1 MPGLSLGLGLGL
13 SSPSKGGG
21 TGLVDIAGP
30 ELVANGEFVSNI
42 NGWTDSSNA
51 GGAISWSAGR
61 LATVNTTGT
70 ARARTTVTVEVGKR
84 YRFIARNFGAAGVV
98 AVGTS
103 AGGSQYLSK
112 TTTAAL
118 AQIAMVEF
126 VATATT
132 VHIQLVTFTTG
143 TTSLWD
149 HVTVRELTAT
159 AFNAGTVFSDNFER
173 PDGPLGVTPQNL
185 PWRYIDP
192 VANSNVFSRIE
203 SGIVTAPDSGFSTTA
218 SYNVLTLGRPVR
230 SVHCD
235 LSFLGATGA
244 AIAMIGMQPAN
255 PAAPTVAEIVQN
267 ALHLVFTDTKVDVA
281 FFQSGVYVIDTV
293 NYSSPL
299 ARDGTVYPNVGW
311 SLSGSVLTVNLPDGT
326 TVTRIDARFAQVNG
340 VTAIIEPYWASG
352 AGTAQINAT
361 AIRMS

>member
-1 MPGLSLGLGLGL
+1 MPALIGARRQALTLNKGVGFGLLD
-13 SSPSKGGG
+13 
-21 TGLVDIAGP
+21 VAGS
-30 ELVANGEFVSNI
+30 ELVANGEFPSNI
-42 NGWTDSSNA
+42 NGWTDNSNA

-61 LATVNTTGT
+61 LAITNTSGT

-112 TTTAAL
+112 TTTTAL
-118 AQIAMVEF
+118 AQIALVEF

-132 VHIQLVTFTTG
+132 VHIQLATFTAA

-149 HVTVRELTAT
+149 HVTVRELTET
-159 AFNAGTVFSDNFER
+159 AFSGRTVFSDNFER
-173 PDGPLGVTPQNL
+173 ADGPIGVSPQNL

-192 VANSNVFSRIE
+192 VANSNVFARIE
-203 SGIVTAPDSGFSTTA
+203 SGILTAPDSGFSSTA
-218 SYNVLTLGRPVR
+218 SYSVLTLGRPVR
-230 SVHCD
+230 SVQCD
-235 LSFLGATGA
+235 VSFLGATGG

-255 PAAPTVAEIVQN
+255 PKAPTVAEIVQN

-281 FFQSGVYVIDTV
+281 FFQAGVYVIETV
-293 NYSSPL
+293 NYAAPC

-311 SLSGSVLTVNLPDGT
+311 SISGDTLTVTLPDGSIL
-326 TVTRIDARFAQVNG
+326 TRTDARFAQVNG
-340 VTAIIEPYWASG
+340 VTAIIEHYWASG
-352 AGTAQINAT
+352 AGTSRMHAT
-361 AIRMS
+361 TIGMS